1 MVELCQDG
9 CKGCI
14 DVVKIHHPS
23 GVRIDL
29 TIDGESHEIRM
40 TVQALARMS
49 GGHHGQAMRCFK
61 AKVCVKFHGCCSCR
75 SNEREVYTSW
85 LGVVRHSRKNADL
98 FVKGN

>member
-9 CKGCI
+9 CKGRV

-23 GVRIDL
+23 RIGIDL
-29 TIDGESHEIRM
+29 TINRESHEIRM
-40 TVQALARMS
+40 TVQALAGMS
-49 GGHHGQAMRCFK
+49 GRNHWQAVGCFK
-61 AKVCVKFHGCCSCR
+61 AKICVKFHGCCSCW

-85 LGVVRHSRKNADL
+85 SGVVRRSRKNADL